1 MASLTKSYTAIFKQ
15 FKRRKMSVNKVMLL
29 GNVGSVDFKSF
40 DNGGKI
46 VNISV
51 ATSESYKKGEEWI
64 NKTEWHRCSCGIPAV
79 VERAERINKGD
90 MVHVEGSI
98 VTRTWEK
105 DGEKRESKEIS
116 FNSIKVISKSTKSDE
131 SESFVPKTKS
141 EPKTGKQVIEQME
154 DDDNGLPF

>member
-1 MASLTKSYTAIFKQ
+1 MASLTKGYTTIFKQ

-29 GNVGSVDFKSF
+29 GNVGSVDIKSF

-51 ATSESYKKGEEWI
+51 ATSESYKKGEEWV

-79 VERAERINKGD
+79 VERADRINKGD
-90 MVHVEGSI
+90 MVYLEGSI

-105 DGEKRESKEIS
+105 DGEKKESKEIS
-116 FNSIKVISKSTKSDE
+116 FNTIRVINRNNKEDQ
-131 SESFVPKTKS
+131 SESFTPKAKA
-141 EPKTGKQVIEQME
+141 EPKTAKQVIASME
-154 DDDNGLPF
+154 DDSDLPF

>member
-1 MASLTKSYTAIFKQ
+1 MASLTKSYTTIFKQ

-64 NKTEWHRCSCGIPAV
+64 NKTEWHRCSCGIPAI

-116 FNSIKVISKSTKSDE
+116 FDKIKVISKSTKTDE

-141 EPKTGKQVIEQME
+141 EPKTGKQVLDSME
-154 DDDNGLPF
+154 DDGGLPF

>member
-1 MASLTKSYTAIFKQ
+1 
-15 FKRRKMSVNKVMLL
+15 MSVNKVMLL

-51 ATSESYKKGEEWI
+51 ATSDSYKKGEEWI

-90 MVHVEGSI
+90 MVYIEGSI

-105 DGEKRESKEIS
+105 EGEKKESKEVS
-116 FNSIKVISKSTKSDE
+116 FNNIRVISKNTKSE
-131 SESFVPKTKS
+131 EESFVPKSDAKPKS
-141 EPKTGKQVIEQME
+141 AKQVLDSM
-154 DDDNGLPF
+154 DDSDDLPF

>member
-1 MASLTKSYTAIFKQ
+1 MASLTKSYTTIIKQ

-29 GNVGSVDFKSF
+29 GNVGKVDFVSF

-64 NKTEWHRCSCGIPAV
+64 NKTEWHRCSCGIPSI

-98 VTRTWEK
+98 VTKTWEK

-116 FNSIKVISKSTKSDE
+116 FNSIKVISKNTKSDE

-141 EPKTGKQVIEQME
+141 EPKTGKQVLDSME
-154 DDDNGLPF
+154 DSSDLPF

>member
-1 MASLTKSYTAIFKQ
+1 MASLTKSYTTIFKQ

-29 GNVGSVDFKSF
+29 GNVGSIDVKSF

-51 ATSESYKKGEEWI
+51 ATSDSYKKGEEWI
-64 NKTEWHRCSCGIPAV
+64 NKTEWHKCFCGIPAI

-116 FNSIKVISKSTKSDE
+116 FNSIKVISKNNKSE
-131 SESFVPKTKS
+131 ENSFVPKSDAKPKS
-141 EPKTGKQVIEQME
+141 AKQVLDSME
-154 DDDNGLPF
+154 DSSDLPF

>member
-1 MASLTKSYTAIFKQ
+1 MASLTKSYTTIFKQ
-15 FKRRKMSVNKVMLL
+15 FKRKKMSVNKVMLL
-29 GNVGSVDFKSF
+29 GNVGSIDVKSF

-51 ATSESYKKGEEWI
+51 ATSDSYKKGEEWI
-64 NKTEWHRCSCGIPAV
+64 NKTEWHKCFCGIPAI

-116 FNSIKVISKSTKSDE
+116 FNSIKVISKNTKSDE
-131 SESFVPKTKS
+131 FETAAPKTKS
-141 EPKTGKQVIEQME
+141 EPKTGKQVLDSME
-154 DDDNGLPF
+154 DTSDLPF

>member
-1 MASLTKSYTAIFKQ
+1 
-15 FKRRKMSVNKVMLL
+15 MSVNKVILL
-29 GNVGSVDFKSF
+29 GNVGSVDIKSF

-79 VERAERINKGD
+79 VERADRINKGD
-90 MVHVEGSI
+90 MVYLEGSI
-98 VTRTWEK
+98 VTRSWEK
-105 DGEKRESKEIS
+105 DGEKKESKEIS
-116 FNSIKVISKSTKSDE
+116 FNTIRVINKNNKEE

-141 EPKTGKQVIEQME
+141 EPKTGKQVLDSME
-154 DDDNGLPF
+154 DSSDLPF

>member
-1 MASLTKSYTAIFKQ
+1 
-15 FKRRKMSVNKVMLL
+15 MSVNKVMLL
-29 GNVGSVDFKSF
+29 GNVGKVDFVSF

-51 ATSESYKKGEEWI
+51 ATSDSYKKGEEWI
-64 NKTEWHRCSCGIPAV
+64 NKTEWHRCSCGIPAI
-79 VERAERINKGD
+79 VERAERINVGD

-116 FNSIKVISKSTKSDE
+116 FNSIKVISKNN
-131 SESFVPKTKS
+131 KS
-141 EPKTGKQVIEQME
+141 EENSFTPSKEKPEPKSAKKVIAQME
-154 DDDNGLPF
+154 EEDDSLPF

>member
-1 MASLTKSYTAIFKQ
+1 MASLTKSYTTIFKQ

-29 GNVGSVDFKSF
+29 GNVGKVDFVSF

-79 VERAERINKGD
+79 VERADRINKGD
-90 MVHVEGSI
+90 MVYLEGSI
-98 VTRTWEK
+98 VTRSWEK
-105 DGEKRESKEIS
+105 DGEKKESKEIS
-116 FNSIKVISKSTKSDE
+116 FNTIRVINKNTKSDE
-131 SESFVPKTKS
+131 FETAAPKTKS
-141 EPKTGKQVIEQME
+141 EPKTGKQVLDSME
-154 DDDNGLPF
+154 DSSDLPF

>member
-1 MASLTKSYTAIFKQ
+1 
-15 FKRRKMSVNKVMLL
+15 MSVNKVMLL
-29 GNVGSVDFKSF
+29 GNVGSIDVKSF

-51 ATSESYKKGEEWI
+51 ATSDSYKKGEEWI
-64 NKTEWHRCSCGIPAV
+64 NKTEWHKCFCGIPAI

-90 MVHVEGSI
+90 MVHIEGSI

-116 FNSIKVISKSTKSDE
+116 FNSIKVISKNNKSE
-131 SESFVPKTKS
+131 ENSFVPKSDAKPKS
-141 EPKTGKQVIEQME
+141 AKQVLDSME
-154 DDDNGLPF
+154 DSSDLPF

>member
-1 MASLTKSYTAIFKQ
+1 
-15 FKRRKMSVNKVMLL
+15 MSVNKVILL

-51 ATSESYKKGEEWI
+51 ATSDSYKKGEEWI

-90 MVHVEGSI
+90 MVHIEGSI

-116 FNSIKVISKSTKSDE
+116 FNSIKVISKNTKSE
-131 SESFVPKTKS
+131 EESFVPKSDAKPKS
-141 EPKTGKQVIEQME
+141 AKQVLDSME
-154 DDDNGLPF
+154 DSSDLPF

>member
-1 MASLTKSYTAIFKQ
+1 MASLTKGYTTIFKQ

-29 GNVGSVDFKSF
+29 GNVGSVDIKSF

-51 ATSESYKKGEEWI
+51 ATSESYKKGEEWV

-79 VERAERINKGD
+79 VERADRINKGD
-90 MVHVEGSI
+90 MVYLEGSI

-105 DGEKRESKEIS
+105 DGEKKESKEIS
-116 FNSIKVISKSTKSDE
+116 FNTIRVINRNNKEDQ
-131 SESFVPKTKS
+131 SESFVPKAKA
-141 EPKTGKQVIEQME
+141 EPKTAKQVIASME
-154 DDDNGLPF
+154 DDSDLPF

>member
-1 MASLTKSYTAIFKQ
+1 MASLTKSYTTIFKQ

-29 GNVGSVDFKSF
+29 GNVGSIDVKSF

-51 ATSESYKKGEEWI
+51 ATSDSYKKGEEWI
-64 NKTEWHRCSCGIPAV
+64 NKTEWHKCFCGIPAI

-90 MVHVEGSI
+90 MVHIEGSI

-116 FNSIKVISKSTKSDE
+116 FNSIKVISKNNKSE
-131 SESFVPKTKS
+131 ENSFVPKSDAKPKS
-141 EPKTGKQVIEQME
+141 AKQVIDSME
-154 DDDNGLPF
+154 DSSDLPF

>member
-1 MASLTKSYTAIFKQ
+1 
-15 FKRRKMSVNKVMLL
+15 MSVNKVILL
-29 GNVGSVDFKSF
+29 GNVGSIDVKSF

-51 ATSESYKKGEEWI
+51 ATTESYKKGEEWI

-79 VERAERINKGD
+79 VERADRINKGD
-90 MVHVEGSI
+90 MVYIEGSI

-116 FNSIKVISKSTKSDE
+116 FNSIKVISKNTKSE
-131 SESFVPKTKS
+131 EESFVPKSDAKPKS
-141 EPKTGKQVIEQME
+141 AKQVLDSM
-154 DDDNGLPF
+154 DDSDDLPF

>member
-1 MASLTKSYTAIFKQ
+1 MASLTKSYTTIFKQ

-29 GNVGSVDFKSF
+29 GNVGKVDFVSF

-51 ATSESYKKGEEWI
+51 ATSDSYKKGEEWI
-64 NKTEWHRCSCGIPAV
+64 NKTEWHRCSCGIPAI
-79 VERAERINKGD
+79 VERAERINVGD

-116 FNSIKVISKSTKSDE
+116 FNSIKVISKNTKSDE
-131 SESFVPKTKS
+131 FETAAPKTKS

-154 DDDNGLPF
+154 EDNGLPF